1 MSYLLDTDVIIDFLR
16 QNKEAVEKIA
26 ALNDVC
32 KLNTTII
39 NLCEL
44 YEGVYLSNQQSEQLR
59 VLFNFMSS
67 VDILTPDLDTALT
80 FGLTK
85 TMLKKKG
92 KIIGDFDTLIASIAM
107 TNNLILVTRNKKHYE
122 NIDGLKIESV

>member
-1 MSYLLDTDVIIDFLR
+1 
-16 QNKEAVEKIA
+16 
-26 ALNDVC
+26 
-32 KLNTTII
+32 
-39 NLCEL
+39 
-44 YEGVYLSNQQSEQLR
+44 
-59 VLFNFMSS
+59 MSS